1 MMIEKETQQ
10 EFYLIPSNDGINSIL
25 ICELNEN
32 FESSMKNSKLNL
44 SQFFSELYF
53 VRIYI

>member
-1 MMIEKETQQ
+1 MIEKETQQ

>member
-1 MMIEKETQQ
+1 MIDKETQQ
-10 EFYLIPSNDGINSIL
+10 EFYLVSANDAINSIL

-32 FESSMKNSKLNL
+32 FESSLKNSKLNL